1 MNKIKYLLVYTIP
14 LVTVGAFVLDG
25 YWSWSTVVYAFGILP
40 LVDHLSKVNALN
52 LTEHQ
57 AKDALESSF
66 YNLAL
71 YGTVPVQLGFVA
83 WFILVVIQ
91 QDLSTHDLIAKTFSM
106 GAMSSVLAINS
117 AHEIGHRT
125 GSINKL
131 CSKLLLTSVLYV
143 HFYEEHNYGHHKN
156 VGTYE
161 DPATARRGEWLY
173 LFVLRSII
181 FGWIGAWKIEHK
193 RLTRTGGSAISI
205 KNEVLV
211 WQVIQL
217 SLAIIILYFY
227 GGIALLCFATASFFS
242 VFILEAINYIEHY
255 GLTREKVSEFRYEKV
270 NPTHSWNADNQIG
283 RAVLFELTRHSD
295 HHENPSKPYQ
305 ILESPEESPQLPT
318 GYPGMILLSLIPPLF
333 FSVMHKRLD
342 VQNG

>member
-1 MNKIKYLLVYTIP
+1 M
-14 LVTVGAFVLDG
+14 
-25 YWSWSTVVYAFGILP
+25 
-40 LVDHLSKVNALN
+40 
-52 LTEHQ
+52 
-57 AKDALESSF
+57 
-66 YNLAL
+66 
-71 YGTVPVQLGFVA
+71 
-83 WFILVVIQ
+83 
-91 QDLSTHDLIAKTFSM
+91 
-106 GAMSSVLAINS
+106 
-117 AHEIGHRT
+117 
-125 GSINKL
+125 
-131 CSKLLLTSVLYV
+131 
-143 HFYEEHNYGHHKN
+143 
-156 VGTYE
+156 
-161 DPATARRGEWLY
+161 
-173 LFVLRSII
+173 
-181 FGWIGAWKIEHK
+181 
-193 RLTRTGGSAISI
+193 
-205 KNEVLV
+205 
-211 WQVIQL
+211 